1 MEIGVALAA
10 LGALYTIA
18 NHEDKEKEGYRTG
31 YHISND
37 YDHHS
42 QRLPNTNTRI
52 KNYPVER
59 KQDLLDDP
67 NYYANPNSSVDK
79 MRLCNSLYS
88 LICCLSVMF
97 FVFL

>member
-52 KNYPVER
+52 KNYPV
-59 KQDLLDDP
+59 
-67 NYYANPNSSVDK
+67 
-79 MRLCNSLYS
+79 
-88 LICCLSVMF
+88 
-97 FVFL
+97 